1 MQILGIVGWSGSG
14 KTTLLT
20 QVMPRLRARGL
31 TLSTVK
37 HAHHGF
43 DMDRPGKDTH
53 RHREAGAHEVLVATA
68 KRWAL
73 LHEVDG
79 PEPALPTLLARMA
92 PVDLVLVE
100 GFKTHEFPK
109 LEVYRPALGKPPIWP
124 DWPDVAAVAT
134 DADQVDCPRTILP
147 LNDPGAIAHWI
158 VTFLRIQAVSPLGP
172 SASSPSQ
179 SSLLP
184 SNPPPAASSRSSP

>member
-1 MQILGIVGWSGSG
+1 VQVLGIVGWSGSG

-20 QVMPRLRARGL
+20 ALIPRLRVCGL

-43 DMDRPGKDTH
+43 DMDRPGKDTY
-53 RHREAGAHEVLVATA
+53 RHRQAGAHEVLVATS

-79 PEPALPTLLARMA
+79 PEPALPALLARMA

-124 DWPDVAAVAT
+124 DWPDVIAVAT
-134 DADQVDCPRTILP
+134 DAALPDCPRQVLA
-147 LNDPGAIAHWI
+147 LDDAAAIAHWI
-158 VTFLRIQAVSPLGP
+158 VTYLRIEPGVEPGA
-172 SASSPSQ
+172 
-179 SSLLP
+179 
-184 SNPPPAASSRSSP
+184 

>member
-1 MQILGIVGWSGSG
+1 LQVLGIVGWSGSG

-20 QVMPRLRARGL
+20 ALIPRLRAGGL

-53 RHREAGAHEVLVATA
+53 RHRQAGAHEVLVASA
-68 KRWAL
+68 NRWAL
-73 LHEVDG
+73 LHEVEG
-79 PEPALPTLLARMA
+79 PEPALPALLARME

-124 DWPDVAAVAT
+124 DWPDVVAVAT
-134 DADQVDCPRTILP
+134 DASLAGCPRTVLA
-147 LNDPGAIAHWI
+147 LNDPDAISKWI
-158 VTFLRIQAVSPLGP
+158 VSFLRMRPAM
-172 SASSPSQ
+172 SARPGARV
-179 SSLLP
+179 LE
-184 SNPPPAASSRSSP
+184 